1 MVRSA
6 FVEYGLLISRSFA
19 IVWRQRYLWLLA
31 LLGGA
36 DVGSGSGFTFQAGLP
51 SIEYGA
57 SAAQALPILQN
68 EFGPIIL
75 LGVPLLVVLALFL
88 LSCLTTGAL
97 IRASAEHDA
106 ERPFRPVLAWRTGLG
121 TFWAILGL
129 RMIVAAVAM
138 VAVAVVGLLA
148 LAGYLAYSDGR
159 GVALTAVIITG
170 VLFVVLLFPA
180 AGLFGIAVTLAT
192 RAVVLEQR
200 GTIAS
205 LWRGLHLL
213 RMRLGR
219 TLLVWLIQVGL
230 GIGVST
236 LVSLPMF
243 VLVVVF
249 GGLVATI
256 GLTVGPPAAIAVG
269 TPIGLALIAA
279 LALVSSMSGA
289 YFSTYW
295 TLAFRR
301 LELYP
306 AQPPATWLPG
316 TQPPASTY

>member
-1 MVRSA
+1 M
-6 FVEYGLLISRSFA
+6 
-19 IVWRQRYLWLLA
+19 WRQRYLWLLA

-36 DVGSGSGFTFQAGLP
+36 DVGTGSGFTFQAGLP
-51 SIEYGA
+51 SIEYGV
-57 SAAQALPILQN
+57 SAAQALPFLQN
-68 EFGPIIL
+68 EFGSFIL
-75 LGVPLLVVLALFL
+75 LGVLLLVVLALFL

-97 IRASAEHDA
+97 VRASAEHDA
-106 ERPFRPVLAWRTGLG
+106 ERPFRLVLAWRTGLG

-129 RMIVAAVAM
+129 RMMVVAVAM

-148 LAGYLAYSDGR
+148 LAGYLAYSDG
-159 GVALTAVIITG
+159 GGIALTAVIVIG
-170 VLFVVLLFPA
+170 VLFVLVLIPA
-180 AGLFGIAVTLAT
+180 AGLFGIAVALAT

-200 GTIAS
+200 GPIAS
-205 LWRGLHLL
+205 LRRGLHLL
-213 RMRLGR
+213 RIRLGR
-219 TLLVWLIQVGL
+219 TLLVWLIQVVL
-230 GIGVST
+230 SIGIST
-236 LVSLPMF
+236 LVSLPTF
-243 VLVVVF
+243 ALVAVF

-269 TPIGLALIAA
+269 TPIGLGLLAA

-301 LELYP
+301 LELNP
-306 AQPPATWLPG
+306 TQPPATWLPG